1 MLGGLGNLASSGIAA
16 GLMIE
21 TTIDPRPEIMRGD
34 DKKSNYN
41 GVEDIMMTK
50 RRTLFGSCPGR
61 LLASVAILSMAFAS
75 CGASQAADFPDHDIT
90 FLVPY
95 APGGGSD
102 QQARRL
108 QPGLQKALGVN
119 IRIVYK
125 TGGGGAVG
133 FSELYRS
140 KPDGYTIAN
149 VVVPN
154 IIVSAKGKNVGFK
167 PGDFAYI
174 GMTEQAVGAL
184 MLPKNSKFKTL
195 KEFVAF
201 AKANPGKVT
210 VAGVGNTGEE
220 QTNDLTK
227 LLGIKVSYVPVSGGV
242 GKMVPMLL
250 GNHVD
255 AGVTSSSHAVKH
267 KSELI
272 TLVTAGGSPSKSLPG
287 APNEAGWTMATT
299 WGVMAPPGTPAAVV
313 AKLNAALNKATV
325 PVKDLLEKNGLTPM
339 RQTPEEAK
347 KFIQNAIANN

>member
-1 MLGGLGNLASSGIAA
+1 
-16 GLMIE
+16 
-21 TTIDPRPEIMRGD
+21 
-34 DKKSNYN
+34 
-41 GVEDIMMTK
+41 MTK
-50 RRTLFGSCPGR
+50 RRRRFKYHPGR
-61 LLASVAILSMAFAS
+61 LLASAAVLSMAIVA
-75 CGASQAADFPDHDIT
+75 GGPAIAADYPDHDIT

-133 FSELYRS
+133 FSELNRS
-140 KPDGYTIAN
+140 KPDGYTISN

-154 IIVSAKGKNVGFK
+154 IIVTAKGKNVGYK
-167 PGDFAYI
+167 PADFSYI

-184 MLPKNSKFKTL
+184 MVPKNSKFKSL
-195 KEFVAF
+195 KEFVAY
-201 AKANPGKVT
+201 AKANPSKLT

-220 QTNDLTK
+220 QAASLTK
-227 LLGIKVSYVPVSGGV
+227 LLGIKITYVPVSGGV
-242 GKMVPMLL
+242 GKMIPMLL

-267 KSELI
+267 KSELT
-272 TLVTAGGSPSKSLPG
+272 TLVVAGGSPSKSLPG
-287 APNEAGWTMATT
+287 VPNEAGWKMATT

-325 PVKDLLEKNGLTPM
+325 PVRGLLEKNGLTPIS
-339 RQTPEEAK
+339 QTPEEAK
-347 KFIQNAIANN
+347 KFIQAAIANN